1 MTARTKPNV
10 HEVQRN
16 LVNTIKQMAADGEP
30 AGWNAVQDFW
40 EGFLDNVPIP
50 ERLTRSADLTH
61 DTFRLAGYYEC
72 RYCKAKSD
80 QSTLINESVYRGGH
94 GWDMVKRC
102 KDVQACEDRRA

>member
-1 MTARTKPNV
+1 MTARTKPTV

-40 EGFLDNVPIP
+40 EGYLDNVPSP
-50 ERLTRSADLTH
+50 ERYTLASDLTYE
-61 DTFRLAGYYEC
+61 TLYQAGYYEC

-80 QSTLINESVYRGGH
+80 QCTIVNEHVWIGGRGYVHRYR
-94 GWDMVKRC
+94 C
-102 KDVQACEDRRA
+102 QDVQACDGRCA